1 MHIVLNVELIRDKL
15 NQSLDIIVV
24 GVRGA
29 GIRDIILNVN
39 LVCFNVEFIFKI
51 YFTQLD
57 DVYIILLEWL
67 KYCFPVDIFE
77 INVWIFVNIKIICV
91 FDC

>member
-1 MHIVLNVELIRDKL
+1 MHIILNVELICDKL
-15 NQSLDIIVV
+15 NQSLDIIVI

-57 DVYIILLEWL
+57 DVYIILLE
-67 KYCFPVDIFE
+67 
-77 INVWIFVNIKIICV
+77 
-91 FDC
+91 

>member
-29 GIRDIILNVN
+29 GISDIILNVN

-57 DVYIILLEWL
+57 DVYIILLE
-67 KYCFPVDIFE
+67 
-77 INVWIFVNIKIICV
+77 
-91 FDC
+91 

>member
-1 MHIVLNVELIRDKL
+1 MHIVLNVELICDKL

-29 GIRDIILNVN
+29 GISDIILNVN

>member
-1 MHIVLNVELIRDKL
+1 MHIVLNVELICDKL

-29 GIRDIILNVN
+29 WISDIILNVN

>member
-1 MHIVLNVELIRDKL
+1 MHIVLNVELICDKL

>member
-1 MHIVLNVELIRDKL
+1 MHIVLNVELIGDKL

-29 GIRDIILNVN
+29 GISDIILNVN

>member
-1 MHIVLNVELIRDKL
+1 MHIVLNVELICDKL
-15 NQSLDIIVV
+15 NQSLDIIVI

>member
-1 MHIVLNVELIRDKL
+1 VHIVLNVELIRDKL

-29 GIRDIILNVN
+29 GISDIILNVN

-57 DVYIILLEWL
+57 DVYIILLE
-67 KYCFPVDIFE
+67 
-77 INVWIFVNIKIICV
+77 
-91 FDC
+91 

>member
-1 MHIVLNVELIRDKL
+1 MHIVLNVELICDKL

-29 GIRDIILNVN
+29 WISDIILNVN

-57 DVYIILLEWL
+57 DVYIILLE
-67 KYCFPVDIFE
+67 
-77 INVWIFVNIKIICV
+77 
-91 FDC
+91 

>member
-1 MHIVLNVELIRDKL
+1 MLIDLKLTDDKSTRPPTDEL
-15 NQSLDIIVV
+15 STW
-24 GVRGA
+24 VRRVK
-29 GIRDIILNVN
+29 INERI
-39 LVCFNVEFIFKI
+39 FIFKI

>member
-1 MHIVLNVELIRDKL
+1 MHIVLNVELICDKL

-67 KYCFPVDIFE
+67 KNCFSVDIFE

>member
-29 GIRDIILNVN
+29 GISDIILNVN

>member
-29 GIRDIILNVN
+29 GISDIILNVN

-67 KYCFPVDIFE
+67 KNCFSVDIFE

>member
-1 MHIVLNVELIRDKL
+1 MHSVLNVELICDKL
-15 NQSLDIIVV
+15 NQSLDIIIV

-29 GIRDIILNVN
+29 GISDIILNVN

-57 DVYIILLEWL
+57 DVYIILLE
-67 KYCFPVDIFE
+67 
-77 INVWIFVNIKIICV
+77 
-91 FDC
+91 

>member
-1 MHIVLNVELIRDKL
+1 MHIVLNVELICDKL

-29 GIRDIILNVN
+29 GISDIILNVN

-57 DVYIILLEWL
+57 DVYIILLE
-67 KYCFPVDIFE
+67 
-77 INVWIFVNIKIICV
+77 
-91 FDC
+91 

>member
-1 MHIVLNVELIRDKL
+1 MHIILNVELICDKL

-29 GIRDIILNVN
+29 GISDIILNVN

-57 DVYIILLEWL
+57 DVYIILLE
-67 KYCFPVDIFE
+67 
-77 INVWIFVNIKIICV
+77 
-91 FDC
+91 